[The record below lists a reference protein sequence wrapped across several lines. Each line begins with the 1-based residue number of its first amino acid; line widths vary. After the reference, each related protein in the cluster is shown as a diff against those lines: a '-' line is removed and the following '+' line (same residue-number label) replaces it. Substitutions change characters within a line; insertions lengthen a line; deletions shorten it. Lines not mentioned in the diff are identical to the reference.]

1 MASCIR
7 VRRVDAN
14 SYELSRLSRC
24 YDVAMRSSLSLHAL
38 TIGLFLFFAVGCA
51 RAEATRDLPK
61 PAIDLPAAKAG
72 ETRTAVFAG
81 GCFWCAEAVFEELNG
96 VSDVTSGYAGGTKE
110 TATYEKY
117 AQSNHAEVI
126 RVTYDPAKISYATLL
141 QVFFT
146 MTEPTV
152 KDQQGPDKGHQ
163 YRNGIFY
170 ANEDEK
176 RVAEAYI
183 KQLTDAKVFD
193 QPIVTTLEPL
203 VEFFPAED
211 YHQDYVKHHP
221 ENPYVQQNSV
231 PKLKKLRE
239 KFPELLKK

>member
-1 MASCIR
+1 
-7 VRRVDAN
+7 
-14 SYELSRLSRC
+14 
-24 YDVAMRSSLSLHAL
+24 MRP
-38 TIGLFLFFAVGCA
+38 IGLNMRYSTILLLMAMSCMSCGAVEPN
-51 RAEATRDLPK
+51 RALPK
-61 PAIDLPAAKAG
+61 PNSDLPPAKTG
-72 ETRTAVFAG
+72 EMRTAVFAG

-117 AQSNHAEVI
+117 AQTNHAEVI
-126 RVTYDPAKISYATLL
+126 KITYDPSKISYATLL

-152 KDQQGPDKGHQ
+152 KDQQGPDRGHQ
-163 YRNGIFY
+163 YRNAIFY

-176 RVAEAYI
+176 KVDEAYI

-193 QPIVTTLEPL
+193 HPIVTTLEPL

-221 ENPYVQQNSV
+221 ENPYVQENSV
-231 PKLKKLRE
+231 PKVERLR
-239 KFPELLKK
+239 KTFPELLKK